1 MWALQYPGCQHKQ
14 INQVDNQESCIGVE
28 TYHWAN
34 GPNRHLWAILLSSYK
49 YTLFSSAPGM
59 FFRVHNVLGH
69 KSGSP
74 RGDQLMPKFLVG
86 QQCLWCLAGPWC
98 YALWEMFMMAE
109 EFIGLGV
116 ICRWLLNSTWMWNFL
131 TQTSPRWFWP
141 SRFLSIGDAN
151 KSLIIRILYVNC
163 ASFSV

>member
-1 MWALQYPGCQHKQ
+1 MTIKNHALELKHTIEQMDLTDIY
-14 INQVDNQESCIGVE
+14 
-28 TYHWAN
+28 
-34 GPNRHLWAILLSSYK
+34 GPFYSAATQ